1 MVLMWLTMGQL
12 GPDGSTRQLCID
24 SGLDAA
30 LQNRVGDLPA
40 VATHRANHTV
50 LFLTAKDTV
59 NDRVQGLDAGAD
71 DYLVKPL
78 NYELLARVRFA
89 SLSC

>member
-1 MVLMWLTMGQL
+1 MAYKAVI
-12 GPDGSTRQLCID
+12 ID

-30 LQNRVGDLPA
+30 KTGLEICQQT
-40 VATHRANHTV
+40 THRTTPV
-50 LFLTAKDTV
+50 LFPPKDTV

-78 NYELLARVRFA
+78 NYE
-89 SLSC
+89 SY